1 MLIMG
6 WLSVASQEALSSRT
20 DTRLILFQEDRQK
33 YTATINITLILSERA
48 LQRPVTSLAWVP
60 HSTIGTLKGLSS
72 PSSSSLLIFTS
83 VMRLSHQL
91 QV

>member
-6 WLSVASQEALSSRT
+6 WLSCDQSGGPIKQNRHPSHFVPG
-20 DTRLILFQEDRQK
+20 RQAK
-33 YTATINITLILSERA
+33 YTAVINITLILSDRA

-60 HSTIGTLKGLSS
+60 RSTIGTLKGLSS
-72 PSSSSLLIFTS
+72 SSLLIFCS